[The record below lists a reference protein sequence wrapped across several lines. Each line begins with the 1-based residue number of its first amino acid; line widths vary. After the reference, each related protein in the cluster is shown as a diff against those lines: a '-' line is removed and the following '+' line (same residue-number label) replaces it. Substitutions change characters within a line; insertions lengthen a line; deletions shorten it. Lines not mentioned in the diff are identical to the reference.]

1 MESSRQYNLRSQKS
15 STLQVPVQ
23 IDTPAN
29 LDLFER
35 LLKSCDA
42 NKKSNGSESS
52 DISDLDCSGLLNVS
66 DDSNVAADSKPDPVH
81 NQSSCFD
88 ENQATTSS
96 NAMTNS
102 QDLINREILQQ
113 LQTIGK
119 RLDTLETKNCKKI
132 TDLKKSRAK
141 VKPKGHSRKK
151 S

>member
-15 STLQVPVQ
+15 STPQVPVH
-23 IDTPAN
+23 IDTAEN
-29 LDLFER
+29 RDFLER

-42 NKKSNGSESS
+42 NDKSNGSESS
-52 DISDLDCSGLLNVS
+52 DISALDCSGLLNVS
-66 DDSNVAADSKPDPVH
+66 DDSNVAAKPDLVH

-119 RLDTLETKNCKKI
+119 RLDTLETKNCKK
-132 TDLKKSRAK
+132 TADLKKNQGQR
-141 VKPKGHSRKK
+141 
-151 S
+151 